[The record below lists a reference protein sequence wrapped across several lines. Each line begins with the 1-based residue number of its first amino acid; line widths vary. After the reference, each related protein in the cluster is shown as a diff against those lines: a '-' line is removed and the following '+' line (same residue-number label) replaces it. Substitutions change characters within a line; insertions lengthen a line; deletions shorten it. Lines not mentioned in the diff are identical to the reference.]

1 MQYKA
6 SLHLSKDKV
15 LKKLIKIHGPLDWDY
30 EVNLFDDLISSI
42 VSQQLSVK
50 AADTIY
56 IRFKNLF
63 EGGVPTPQQI
73 LKESDE
79 KMRECGISYSKIK
92 YIKGIAQA
100 VKGGNLDLSALSN
113 LPDQK
118 AVEELTKLKGIG
130 QWTAEMFLMF
140 SLKREDVFSLGDL
153 GLRNAV
159 AKLYNIDR
167 DDLES
172 IEKITIKWAPYRT
185 HASRYLWKSLD
196 NTPLK

>member
-1 MQYKA
+1 MHRALK
-6 SLHLSKDKV
+6 HLSKDKI
-15 LKKLIKIHGPLDWDY
+15 LKSLIETHGSLDWDY

-56 IRFKNLF
+56 KRFKNLF
-63 EGGVPTPQQI
+63 GGVTPTPEQI
-73 LKESDE
+73 LEVPDE
-79 KMRECGISYSKIK
+79 KIRECGISYSKIK
-92 YIKGIAQA
+92 YIKGIAKA
-100 VKGGNLDLSALSN
+100 VKEGGLDISGLPNLS
-113 LPDQK
+113 DQK

-130 QWTAEMFLMF
+130 LWTAEMFLMF
-140 SLKREDVFSLGDL
+140 SLKREDIFSLGDI

-159 AKLYNIDR
+159 ARLYNIDR
-167 DDLES
+167 DDLKK
-172 IEKITIKWAPYRT
+172 IEEISLKWSPYRT